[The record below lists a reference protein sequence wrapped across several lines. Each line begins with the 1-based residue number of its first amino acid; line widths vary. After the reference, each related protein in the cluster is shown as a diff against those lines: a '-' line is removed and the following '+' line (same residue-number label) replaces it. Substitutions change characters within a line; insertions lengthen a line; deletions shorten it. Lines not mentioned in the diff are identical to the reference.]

1 MIRAM
6 PPAVLDA
13 WLLERFPGKTLD
25 ELDGMDFARYWRAFT
40 VQRIQGIERLRALQL
55 EDKYQ
60 PTPAEW
66 RQILRHDA
74 WVADD

>member
-1 MIRAM
+1 M

-25 ELDGMDFARYWRAFT
+25 ELDGMDFARYWRAVT
-40 VQRIQGIERLRALQL
+40 VQRIQGIERLRELQQQ
-55 EDKYQ
+55 DKYQ

-66 RQILRHDA
+66 RQILRHDKLMEETQ
-74 WVADD
+74 